1 MNLWVREL
9 ATVNFLVIWLIIV
22 GAFAFLKFVKNRL
35 EGQIGDQS
43 GPQSHAADPI
53 REAEYEMNQNQAFGI
68 KAGKEVGRIEINVE
82 RVMIWALVFTNL
94 FSISY
99 FFARLFKW
107 I

>member
-1 MNLWVREL
+1 M
-9 ATVNFLVIWLIIV
+9 
-22 GAFAFLKFVKNRL
+22 G
-35 EGQIGDQS
+35 
-43 GPQSHAADPI
+43 
-53 REAEYEMNQNQAFGI
+53 QNQTLGI
-68 KAGKEVGRIEINVE
+68 ETGREIKRVEINIE

>member
-1 MNLWVREL
+1 L
-9 ATVNFLVIWLIIV
+9 AGCTKTCGLLNPR
-22 GAFAFLKFVKNRL
+22 K
-35 EGQIGDQS
+35 
-43 GPQSHAADPI
+43 
-53 REAEYEMNQNQAFGI
+53 AEHEMNQDQALGI
-68 KAGKEVGRIEINVE
+68 ETGKEISRIEINVE